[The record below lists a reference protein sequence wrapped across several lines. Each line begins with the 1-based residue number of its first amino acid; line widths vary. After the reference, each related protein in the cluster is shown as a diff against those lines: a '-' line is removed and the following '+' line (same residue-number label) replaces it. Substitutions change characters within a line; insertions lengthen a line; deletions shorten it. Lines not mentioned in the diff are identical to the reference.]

1 MQILQLCDTQ
11 IQPGLNMVSAVPKK
25 SELVYKSKQIACEQA
40 HLFGVSCEF
49 LSNLRRTQSL
59 QAFCQRSVAWRDSG
73 IIYNQLFGYFYWF
86 LFCKP
91 INCNKKS
98 QRIFKEIPLC
108 QSFFRRPTADK
119 ESEKLWARDW
129 FLGGWG
135 RDL

>member
-1 MQILQLCDTQ
+1 MQILQLFDTQ
-11 IQPGLNMVSAVPKK
+11 IQSGLNMVSAVPKK

-73 IIYNQLFGYFYWF
+73 IIYNQLFGFFYWF
-86 LFCKP
+86 LFCKQS
-91 INCNKKS
+91 IAIKKV
-98 QRIFKEIPLC
+98 KEIPFMPELLPATN
-108 QSFFRRPTADK
+108 RRQRVRET
-119 ESEKLWARDW
+119 
-129 FLGGWG
+129 LGSRLVSWRWG